1 MRGISSIL
9 KPAFD
14 GEWNTSPIGWQS
26 DFTWKFQKGENT
38 LDYRSMVNPTYM
50 TAQSTLLML
59 AASGN
64 ADAQEFIREM
74 GIQDGIQRNQNQS
87 KPSPISEA
95 DRKALMVGASLA
107 AKA

>member
-1 MRGISSIL
+1 MGFKGRKALWITDQWSIL
-9 KPAFD
+9 H
-14 GEWNTSPIGWQS
+14 I
-26 DFTWKFQKGENT
+26 
-38 LDYRSMVNPTYM
+38 

-74 GIQDGIQRNQNQS
+74 GIQEGIQRNQDQS

-107 AKA
+107 VEARYAAISRVLHMQNNVN

>member
-1 MRGISSIL
+1 MISHGVQRAES
-9 KPAFD
+9 
-14 GEWNTSPIGWQS
+14 
-26 DFTWKFQKGENT
+26 T
-38 LDYRSMVNPTYM
+38 LDYKSMVNPTYL

-74 GIQDGIQRNQNQS
+74 GIQEGIQRNQDQS

-95 DRKALMVGASLA
+95 DSRRLWLEPRLRWRPATQ
-107 AKA
+107 

>member
-1 MRGISSIL
+1 MISHGVQREES
-9 KPAFD
+9 A
-14 GEWNTSPIGWQS
+14 
-26 DFTWKFQKGENT
+26 
-38 LDYRSMVNPTYM
+38 LDYRSMVNPTYL

-74 GIQDGIQRNQNQS
+74 GIQDGIQRNQDQS

-107 AKA
+107 VEARYAAISRVLDMQKNVN